1 MIHPKSIAV
10 LPFVNMSP
18 GKENDYLCDGITEEI
33 IHALAKIEQLKVTSR
48 TSSFFFKGQNR
59 PLTEIGREL
68 DVANLLEGSLRV
80 SGDRLRIT
88 AQLIQVS
95 DDSHFWSESWDRKM
109 EDIFAIQDEISLRI
123 ADKLREHLGHLDI
136 ADQLVQAPTGKV
148 EAYWYYLQGK
158 SLFNKWNPE
167 HSNQAIGYFE
177 KALQIDPGLIDAHT
191 GIADAYSFLAVAGF
205 APNDLAWAKANE
217 SIQRAK
223 GIDSYNAPLNYLLA
237 NQAFFTEANFGG
249 AMEYG
254 QQAIA
259 SNPTYAEGHQF
270 LAFLFMLRDDMKKAG
285 EHLSYARY
293 IDPLNPET
301 KFYQAYFLY
310 RSQFFDQAEVLLL
323 ELLEA
328 NAKNLPA
335 LITLIYVLLKK
346 EAFERAERLIFGS
359 PGEGIMPDEKLGL
372 ACLLWVMQGAAE
384 KYSAL
389 LDELEGNAS
398 RDTSFQAHA
407 YLFLV
412 YAALHEDKNAFSV
425 LEKLFQHR
433 SSILLLAFGD
443 PLAAPLRGS
452 AEFSGYQKRIF
463 ALPNPNP
470 PVRPV
475 KRNSAELSEADA
487 TEYLQV
493 LERFMETESPF
504 LDPSLSLRSLAN
516 QLEMH
521 PNQLSWLL
529 NEKLGKNFN
538 AYVNGFRVAHFKKL
552 LADPGN
558 AGFSLIGLAYESGFN
573 SKTVFNTVFKK
584 ETGMT
589 PKEFQKN
596 RHLSG

>member
-1 MIHPKSIAV
+1 MTHPKSIAV

-48 TSSFFFKGQNR
+48 TSSFYFKGQNR
-59 PLTEIGREL
+59 PLAEIGREL

-95 DDSHFWSESWDRKM
+95 DDSHFWSESWDRKL

-123 ADKLREHLGHLDI
+123 ADKLREHFGHLDI

-148 EAYWYYLQGK
+148 EAYRYYLQGK

-167 HSNQAIGYFE
+167 HANQAIGYFE

-191 GIADAYSFLAVAGF
+191 GLADAYSFLAVAGF
-205 APNDLAWAKANE
+205 APRELAWKKAME
-217 SIQRAK
+217 SMQRATE
-223 GIDSYNAPLNYLLA
+223 IDPRNAVLNYLLA
-237 NQAFFTEANFGG
+237 NQAFFTEADFAG
-249 AMEYG
+249 AMRFG

-259 SNPTYAEGHQF
+259 SKPTYAEGHQF
-270 LAFLFMLRDDMKKAG
+270 LAFLFMLKDDLKKAE
-285 EHLSYARY
+285 EHLSYARS

-310 RSQFFDQAEVLLL
+310 RSHSLDQAEVLL
-323 ELLEA
+323 EQLLEA
-328 NAKNLPA
+328 NDKNLPA
-335 LITLIYVLLKK
+335 LITLIYVLLKSG
-346 EAFERAERLIFGS
+346 AFERAERLIFGS
-359 PGEGIMPDEKLGL
+359 PAEGIMPDEKLGL

-384 KYSAL
+384 KYPAL

-412 YAALHEDKNAFSV
+412 YAALNEDKKAFSV
-425 LEKLFQHR
+425 LEKLFKHR
-433 SSILLLAFGD
+433 SSVLLLAFGD
-443 PLAAPLRGS
+443 PLAAPLRHNL
-452 AEFSGYQKRIF
+452 EYEDYEKRIY
-463 ALPNPNP
+463 LLSNPSI
-470 PVRPV
+470 RAV
-475 KRNSAELSEADA
+475 KRNSAVLDEAEA
-487 TEYLQV
+487 TEYLRI
-493 LERFMETESPF
+493 LEGFMETESPF

-538 AYVNGFRVAHFKKL
+538 TYINGFRVAHFKKL
-552 LADPGN
+552 LTDSGN
-558 AGFSLIGLAYESGFN
+558 ANISLIGLAYESGFN

-584 ETGMT
+584 ETGLT

-596 RHLSG
+596 RH

>member
-1 MIHPKSIAV
+1 MTHPKSIAV

-88 AQLIQVS
+88 AQLIHVS
-95 DDSHFWSESWDRKM
+95 DDSHFWSETWDRKL
-109 EDIFAIQDEISLRI
+109 ENIFAIQDEISLRI
-123 ADKLREHLGHLDI
+123 ADKLREHFGHLEI

-148 EAYWYYLQGK
+148 EAYRHYLQGK

-167 HSNQAIGYFE
+167 DVHQAIGHFE
-177 KALQIDPGLIDAHT
+177 KALQSDPDLIDAHT
-191 GIADAYSFLAVAGF
+191 GLADAYSFLAVAGF
-205 APNDLAWAKANE
+205 APRDLAWNKAIE
-217 SIQRAK
+217 SLQRAK
-223 GIDSYNAPLNYLLA
+223 ALDPQNAPLNYLLA
-237 NQAFFTEANFGG
+237 NQAFFTEADFGQSMQFG
-249 AMEYG
+249 R
-254 QQAIA
+254 QAIA
-259 SNPTYAEGHQF
+259 SKPTYAEGHQF
-270 LAFLFMLRDDMKKAG
+270 LAFLFMLRDDLKKAG
-285 EHLSYARY
+285 EHLGYARS

-310 RSQFFDQAEVLLL
+310 RSQSFDQAEVLLL

-346 EAFERAERLIFGS
+346 EAFERAERLIFDG
-359 PGEGIMPDEKLGL
+359 PQDGIMPDEKLGL
-372 ACLLWVMQGAAE
+372 ACLLWVMQGKVE
-384 KYSAL
+384 EYRRL
-389 LDELEGNAS
+389 LAELEANAS
-398 RDTSFQAHA
+398 GDTSFQAHA

-412 YAALHEDKNAFSV
+412 YGVLNEAKKAFTV
-425 LEKLFQHR
+425 LEKLFLHR
-433 SSILLLAFGD
+433 SSILLLSFGD
-443 PLAAPLRGS
+443 PLAAPLRRS
-452 AEFSGYQKRIF
+452 PEFSVYQKRIF
-463 ALPNPNP
+463 ALPNP
-470 PVRPV
+470 PVRAF

-487 TEYLQV
+487 INYLQI
-493 LERFMETESPF
+493 LEGFMETESPF

-538 AYVNGFRVAHFKKL
+538 AYINGFRVAHFIKL
-552 LADPGN
+552 LADPRN
-558 AGFSLIGLAYESGFN
+558 ATISLIGLAYESGFN

-589 PKEFQKN
+589 PKEFHKN
-596 RHLSG
+596 SGLSD